1 MKTLRKFAIP
11 ILLGMF
17 LLILAA
23 CGGDDDESVS
33 QASTGTGATVGEGA
47 SFEFQLAWISRT
59 TDAFRLSGEWAD
71 RIREKSNGR
80 LDI

>member
-23 CGGDDDESVS
+23 CGGDDDSDTS
-33 QASTGTGATVGEGA
+33 SKSTSTGTTTTTTTTTASKPASEAKLTSEGQ
-47 SFEFQLAWISRT
+47 SFKFQYACINRT
-59 TDAFRLSGEWAD
+59 
-71 RIREKSNGR
+71 
-80 LDI
+80 LDPC